1 MSGRT
6 LSRAGLATLRR
17 VARENCEESLAAF
30 CRRELLA
37 VAAEWDES
45 CQIRDQAGQ
54 WELDG
59 LRDADA
65 AVARIVSDCAR

>member
-6 LSRAGLATLRR
+6 LSRAGPAVELATLRR

-37 VAAEWDES
+37 VAAEWDEA
-45 CQIRDQAGQ
+45 CQIRD
-54 WELDG
+54 
-59 LRDADA
+59 
-65 AVARIVSDCAR
+65 